1 MGVGG
6 GSRRSPPPLPP
17 PGSPNAQ
24 TILHTRIKKG
34 TRVPHGLVTIVK
46 MRRTRTRQ
54 KHNAARVATRVLSV
68 PTARCAQVRIHAQVE
83 FARVVD
89 GTKAKENGYIKEKVD
104 AVAPKDAVML
114 VCIVPVTVVVKSA
127 LKKLEA

>member
-1 MGVGG
+1 
-6 GSRRSPPPLPP
+6 
-17 PGSPNAQ
+17 
-24 TILHTRIKKG
+24 
-34 TRVPHGLVTIVK
+34 
-46 MRRTRTRQ
+46 
-54 KHNAARVATRVLSV
+54 
-68 PTARCAQVRIHAQVE
+68 VE